1 MSAPLPSPV
10 RPIDFDELVGRHST
24 ALFRF
29 GLSLAK
35 NANDAADLT
44 QQTFFLWAEKG
55 HQPRDLAKVKPWLF
69 STLYREY
76 LSTHRHSTKFPHV
89 ELDDV
94 SPEIPSV
101 APSIFNDIDGH
112 TVVAGH
118 LRAVTMPADLRARIL
133 AGGSVSRVL
142 RIAAARDPSDPIP
155 ALAAIPA
162 R

>member
-1 MSAPLPSPV
+1 M
-10 RPIDFDELVGRHST
+10 
-24 ALFRF
+24 
-29 GLSLAK
+29 
-35 NANDAADLT
+35 
-44 QQTFFLWAEKG
+44 
-55 HQPRDLAKVKPWLF
+55 
-69 STLYREY
+69 
-76 LSTHRHSTKFPHV
+76 

-118 LRAVTMPADLRARIL
+118 LRAVTAPADLRARIL
-133 AGGSVSRVL
+133 AGRSVSRVL
-142 RIAAARDPSDPIP
+142 RIAAARDLSDLIP